1 MTAISAGLAAT
12 IREWFS
18 EGENITTVETAEKV
32 DLLEVRVKRPQ
43 RTKVMQ
49 TSPSTEEA
57 DGSGS
62 VEAAV
67 AEAEPSDE
75 MEAPQE
81 EAEAPAPA
89 VAAVMEVEQAEEEP
103 VQAVVAAETV
113 TPEPPVVVTKPPPAP
128 EVETKKVEIEV
139 LPAGP
144 MLGKPKRLS
153 SAATGGPCRGAR
165 AAGSPATSSA
175 SASATRRGNHRAPD
189 IQKQGE
195 GGGRGC
201 PGRRRQEAG

>member
-1 MTAISAGLAAT
+1 MTTTKKAALKVHQLAKELGVNSKDIVAKCQAEEIPDITTHLSPVSIGLAQT

-32 DLLEVRVKRPQ
+32 DLSEVRVKRPQ

-103 VQAVVAAETV
+103 VQAPVVAVEAV
-113 TPEPPVVVTKPPPAP
+113 PPGPPVVVTEPPPAP
-128 EVETKKVEIEV
+128 EVETEKGGVAG
-139 LPAGP
+139 LPVRT
-144 MLGKPKRLS
+144 ML
-153 SAATGGPCRGAR
+153 
-165 AAGSPATSSA
+165 
-175 SASATRRGNHRAPD
+175 
-189 IQKQGE
+189 
-195 GGGRGC
+195 
-201 PGRRRQEAG
+201 